1 MVIDLKPEQQRLID
15 LAVQS
20 GAYQDPAE
28 VVDQAFEIIREQLS
42 LGDWMLEEREAVTAH
57 IAHGFAQAERGDLI
71 DGDTVIEMLRQK
83 RAERRKP

>member
-42 LGDWMLEEREAVTAH
+42 HGDWMLEERVMVASH
-57 IAHGFAQAERGDLI
+57 IE
-71 DGDTVIEMLRQK
+71 
-83 RAERRKP
+83 